1 MLDNLL
7 KNILYLEKNINDEFI
22 PILEAILTLLNE
34 MNYLK

>member
-7 KNILYLEKNINDEFI
+7 KNVVYLEKNINDEFI
-22 PILEAILTLLNE
+22 PVLEQILVLLFE